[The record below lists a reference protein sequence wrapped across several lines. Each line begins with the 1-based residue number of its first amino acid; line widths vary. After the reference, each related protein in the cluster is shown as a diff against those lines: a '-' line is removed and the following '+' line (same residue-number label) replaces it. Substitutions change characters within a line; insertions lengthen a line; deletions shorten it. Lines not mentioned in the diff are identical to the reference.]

1 LFQTCAVNAHSKLNQ
16 FEGVLVVTG
25 TRVERQNLEAPSPVT
40 SIDSEALSVANTIN
54 TEQFINSLPQV
65 VPAFDGTS
73 NNPGTGTA
81 TVSLRGLGSSRTLV
95 LVDGYRFVSAN
106 GDGVVDLNS
115 IPASLVKRV
124 DIVTGGAS
132 AVYGSDAMAGVVNF
146 VLDDEFE
153 GIEVDGSYEMSDR
166 GDAGIKNVGVTLGG
180 NFDNGRGNARFIW
193 CSRHTP
199 LC

>member
-1 LFQTCAVNAHSKLNQ
+1 
-16 FEGVLVVTG
+16 
-25 TRVERQNLEAPSPVT
+25 
-40 SIDSEALSVANTIN
+40 
-54 TEQFINSLPQV
+54 
-65 VPAFDGTS
+65 
-73 NNPGTGTA
+73 
-81 TVSLRGLGSSRTLV
+81 V

-180 NFDNGRGNARFIW
+180 NFDNGRGNATVYAGYSRFIW